1 MQDFWS
7 PALPKVQIWRT
18 TLGFVL
24 LIAMFFAATF
34 ALFEVGSRL
43 ISSDPATMLGG
54 GNPASA
60 SIFFATFIGF
70 HIGLLI
76 VLPLLHKRSYP
87 TLFGPTRRLNLR
99 HFAIGT
105 AVTLALATFL
115 YGVMFVERVFLPD
128 GVEPTVRQIRP
139 LSDWLVWL
147 VPAIVLIFLQ
157 TFAEEALFRGYLL
170 QQLRARFA
178 SVFVWAVL
186 PSFIF
191 GLLHFDASTYGT
203 MNALA
208 YVFNTTTTG
217 ILLCLI
223 TIRTGN
229 LGAAAGLHFGNNAA
243 LIMIGIDGNLDGFS
257 LFVVGMELESGY
269 TAYSILSQTAF
280 TLVLFTIWWFWMNR
294 RDKIAKAGLPA

>member
-18 TLGFVL
+18 ALGFVA

-34 ALFEVGSRL
+34 VLFQFGARL
-43 ISSDPATMLGG
+43 ISSSPGTMLGG
-54 GNPASA
+54 RTPQSA
-60 SIFFATFIGF
+60 SFFFATFIGF

-76 VLPLLHKRSYP
+76 VLPLFHKRRYR
-87 TLFGPTRRLNLR
+87 TLFGATGRLNLR

-105 AVTLALATFL
+105 AVTLAIAATL
-115 YGVMFVERVFLPD
+115 YGVIYIERIFLPD
-128 GVEPTVRQIRP
+128 AYEPTVRQIRP
-139 LSDWLVWL
+139 VSDWLVWL
-147 VPAIVLIFLQ
+147 IPAMLLIFLQ

-186 PSFIF
+186 PSLIF
-191 GLLHFDASTYGT
+191 GLLHYDAATYGT

-208 YVFNTTTTG
+208 YVINTTTTG

-223 TIRTGN
+223 TMRTGN

-243 LIMIGIDGNLDGFS
+243 LIFIGIDGNLDGFS
-257 LFVVGMELESGY
+257 LFVVGMQLESGY
-269 TAYSILSQTAF
+269 TAYSILSQTAY
-280 TLVLFTIWWFWMNR
+280 TLVLFTAWWLWMNR